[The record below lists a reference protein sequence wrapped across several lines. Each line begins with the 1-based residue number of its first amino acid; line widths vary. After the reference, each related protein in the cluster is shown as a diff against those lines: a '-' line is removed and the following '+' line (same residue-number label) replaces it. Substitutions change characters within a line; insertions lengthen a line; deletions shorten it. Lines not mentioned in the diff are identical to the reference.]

1 MNKPLL
7 VSLLI
12 VFFSLAF
19 SVVLY
24 FLIVS
29 FVKLYDLTAESPP
42 FIVQG
47 SEILQLAFG
56 IGILVMIMLLFLFL
70 LLAVLEFGLKG
81 EGGGVR

>member
-24 FLIVS
+24 FLIELW
-29 FVKLYDLTAESPP
+29 VKLYALTVKSSTP
-42 FIVQG
+42 FTIQY
-47 SEILQLAFG
+47 SEVLELAFG
-56 IGILVMIMLLFLFL
+56 IDVLVML
-70 LLAVLEFGLKG
+70 LLVLLSLLEMWVKKL
-81 EGGGVR
+81 

>member
-12 VFFSLAF
+12 VFSSLAF

-29 FVKLYDLTAESPP
+29 FVKLYDLTVESPP
-42 FIVQG
+42 FTIQG
-47 SEILQLAFG
+47 SEILQLVSG
-56 IGILVMIMLLFLFL
+56 IDVLVMFMLVFLFL
-70 LLAVLEFGLKG
+70 LLAVLEFGLK
-81 EGGGVR
+81 RDL

>member
-24 FLIVS
+24 FLIELW
-29 FVKLYDLTAESPP
+29 VKLYDLTVESSP
-42 FIVQG
+42 FTIQG
-47 SEILQLAFG
+47 SGILELAFG
-56 IGILVMIMLLFLFL
+56 IDALVML
-70 LLAVLEFGLKG
+70 LLVFLSLLEMWVKKL
-81 EGGGVR
+81 

>member
-12 VFFSLAF
+12 IFFSLAF

-29 FVKLYDLTAESPP
+29 FVKLYDLTVKSTP
-42 FIVQG
+42 FTIQG
-47 SEILQLAFG
+47 SGILELAFG
-56 IGILVMIMLLFLFL
+56 IDVLVML
-70 LLAVLEFGLKG
+70 LLVLLSLLEMW
-81 EGGGVR
+81 VRKL